1 MKFDTISAYID
12 HIVDTNR
19 EIVLHDFVKE
29 LHDQFYDEID
39 IECMDD
45 FLEIDKEENEGQFV
59 VHHQKLIDYGVA
71 TSGRSANIKDRLK
84 SLGLE
89 QDTDYRLLDVQQP
102 VKQGGYI
109 NKKLYMLTP
118 EAFFLA
124 LQRAQRRKN
133 QTKDPAIYAKY
144 FQFLQKVVKY
154 YDKYQIKRIDKIST
168 SRLTCI
174 NDLNTKMDR
183 MNELA
188 EESKLR
194 DAEQSVKID
203 KLLAFGKKA
212 SEDNDDLKIE
222 LSQLNI
228 TAQLTEQKLTVVSK
242 QLEAKSYT
250 STKNPQDKKDVHHVL
265 VMCKEDKDGHH
276 FKMISGQLKYVKGR
290 KTLFLKSKYKVAFD
304 IFYNANGID
313 FRTNVCDRLNKY
325 IDRCIQNSDDRNA
338 SKIIRKTI
346 KISRIDITW
355 KPNHYISLTDV
366 LDIMKAINIETQT
379 PPRLV

>member
-194 DAEQSVKID
+194 DAEQNVKID

>member
-39 IECMDD
+39 IGCMDD
-45 FLEIDKEENEGQFV
+45 FLEIDKEENEGQFI

-194 DAEQSVKID
+194 DAEQNVKID